1 MEQPVQLSIRGIQ
14 HVGIP
19 VTDIRRSESFY
30 AKLGFANVMEAPF
43 DYHGETETCIM
54 MQRDNMIIELY
65 QFPASELATIKNRKD
80 GHIDHIA
87 FDVADINATFA
98 AVKNA
103 GFNVIEEAPVFLH
116 LWKNGCR
123 YFNIT
128 GPDGER
134 LEFNQIL

>member
-1 MEQPVQLSIRGIQ
+1 MKESHHLTISGLQ

-19 VTDIRRSESFY
+19 VTDIRTSEAFY
-30 AKLGFANVMEAPF
+30 ARLGFANVMESSF
-43 DYHGETETCIM
+43 EHEEEKGLCVM
-54 MQRDNMIIELY
+54 MKRENIVIELY
-65 QFPASELATIKNRKD
+65 QMPGKVLESVRARKD

-87 FDVADINATFA
+87 FDVPDIEKAYS
-98 AVKNA
+98 VLKES
-103 GFNVIEEAPVFLH
+103 GFKIIEASPVFLKF
-116 LWKNGCR
+116 WKNGCR